1 MKLLSRSL
9 LAAAAFTLTAC
20 GASAP
25 HLAVDRVVLY
35 QSGVAYLE
43 RHGTVVGD
51 ELVLQVRPDQ
61 INDILGSLVV
71 VDERGGTA
79 TVSLPIDQAD
89 VRHQVDVPAS
99 AESGLD
105 GILRAFRG
113 AEVTI
118 RTSSRRVRG
127 RIAGVESLDGRAHV
141 SLVTEGDD
149 IVPLA
154 VDDIERVDMRSD
166 SLAIALERSLD
177 RSLSEGDW
185 KPIDV
190 TIRFAD
196 GGRRAVAV
204 AWVVEMPIWKPAY
217 RAVVDDG
224 GLLLQGWAVVDNV
237 SGEDWEGVQLS
248 LTAGTP
254 LSFRYDLHSPVYVDR
269 PDLTSYGR
277 PSVADLRPP
286 TPMDA
291 VATRSR
297 GGAPSAAGAPA
308 PGFAPQQQARWQN
321 EAEEEMFYD
330 DLEGLADMD
339 MGAAGGGSAE
349 IVDLSGLFRFD
360 LADPVTLPDQSSTL
374 VTLVNEHV
382 PGDDVIVFQPSGG
395 SSDRYPY
402 RAIRID
408 NDTLYPVQRAPIA
421 IYRRGTFVGEG
432 ITPDIAPGETATIP
446 FAIESRISVASRSSS
461 TSGEARLVRII
472 DGRITIESQ
481 TISATTWTV
490 RSALPED
497 ETVLVQ
503 IPRYA
508 NYTLDAE
515 AVTVE
520 EHDGFYLVPI
530 DVEARGTV
538 EQTVTQRS
546 PVRTQIDVFDPRAKV
561 VLDAWLDRADAR
573 PDVADA
579 LQPVLDGLDDLAA
592 AQHRLIEL
600 QQLRSQIEQ
609 RTRELRANLQTLGES
624 ERSEELRQTLLDR
637 LAEQD
642 DLMADVAAE
651 IVERNEEIST
661 MRVTITEMMRTISL
675 DEVSAP

>member
-1 MKLLSRSL
+1 MSPRLLP
-9 LAAAAFTLTAC
+9 LAATLAIGTAAC
-20 GASAP
+20 GASSS

-43 RHGTVVGD
+43 RQGTVVGD

-71 VDERGGTA
+71 VDSRGGTA

-89 VRHQVDVPAS
+89 VRHQVDVPAA
-99 AESGLD
+99 AENGLD

-113 AEVTI
+113 ADVTI
-118 RTSSRRVRG
+118 RTSSRHVRG
-127 RIAGVESLDGRAHV
+127 RIAGVEDIEGVAHV
-141 SLVTEGDD
+141 SIVTRGDEIVPVAIDD
-149 IVPLA
+149 I
-154 VDDIERVDMRSD
+154 DRVEMQSE

-196 GGRRAVAV
+196 GGRHDVAV

-237 SGEDWEGVQLS
+237 SGEDWTGVDLS

-277 PSVADLRPP
+277 PSMVDLRPP

-291 VATRSR
+291 VATRSSAD
-297 GGAPSAAGAPA
+297 GGSAAPA
-308 PGFAPQQQARWQN
+308 PMAEMAARQQGQRWD
-321 EAEEEMFYD
+321 ADSAGDYYAD
-330 DLEGLADMD
+330 EGDIFS
-339 MGAAGGGSAE
+339 GSPGGSAVASSAE
-349 IVDLSGLFRFD
+349 IVDLAGLFRFD
-360 LADPVTLPDQSSTL
+360 LSDPVTLPDQSSTL

-395 SSDRYPY
+395 ASDRYPY
-402 RAIRID
+402 RSIRID
-408 NDTLYPVQRAPIA
+408 NDTPFPVQRAPIA

-446 FAIESRISVASRSSS
+446 FAIESRVTVDSRSSS

-481 TISATTWTV
+481 TVSATTWTV
-490 RSALPED
+490 RSALPE
-497 ETVLVQ
+497 EERVLVR
-503 IPRYA
+503 IPRYP
-508 NYTLDAE
+508 NYTLDAGTD
-515 AVTVE
+515 TVE

-530 DVEARGTV
+530 DVGPRATV

-546 PVRTQIDVFDPRAKV
+546 PVRTQIDLFDPRAKI
-561 VLDAWLDRADAR
+561 VLDAWLDNADGR
-573 PDVADA
+573 PDVAAA
-579 LQPVLDGLDDLAA
+579 LRPVLDGLDDLAA
-592 AQHRLIEL
+592 AEQRLNEL
-600 QQLRSQIEQ
+600 RTMRGEIEQ
-609 RTRELRANLQTLGES
+609 RTRELRANIAALGDA
-624 ERSEELRQTLLDR
+624 ERSAELRQTLVDR

-642 DLMADVAAE
+642 DLLADTAAE
-651 IVERNEEIST
+651 IVERNEEISALRVMLT
-661 MRVTITEMMRTISL
+661 ERMREVSL
-675 DEVSAP
+675 DESP